1 MQDRGTAVVRGQFIL
16 PGRIPRVPDQIN
28 QRKLHVKLMQK
39 RRSPRPPYKVHLMNG
54 KSYRV
59 ALKSSRRWPQAR
71 IIQRCCVLAIMQSHP
86 KKKKKITILI
96 CIFLATFLK
105 MEKSFWIFLAFYGVE
120 IMEIKAFHWLRHIH
134 LDSFL
139 RNSSICAA
147 QK

>member
-16 PGRIPRVPDQIN
+16 PCRIPRVPDQIN

-71 IIQRCCVLAIMQSHP
+71 IIQRCCVLAIMQSP
-86 KKKKKITILI
+86 EKKITILI

-105 MEKSFWIFLAFYGVE
+105 MEKSFWIFLGFYGVE
-120 IMEIKAFHWLRHIH
+120 IMEIKALAFHWLRHIH

-139 RNSSICAA
+139 RNSWICAA

>member
-59 ALKSSRRWPQAR
+59 ALKSSRRWPQAW
-71 IIQRCCVLAIMQSHP
+71 IIQRCCVLAIMQSP
-86 KKKKKITILI
+86 EKKNYHFNLH
-96 CIFLATFLK
+96 FLATFLK
-105 MEKSFWIFLAFYGVE
+105 MEKSFWIFLGFYGVE
-120 IMEIKAFHWLRHIH
+120 IMEIKALAFHWLRHIH